1 VSQNKRYWD
10 TTITGHEII
19 PSRTSILETLNKIV
33 TSPPKIPPKFTISRF
48 EKVIFDIRMTAS
60 EHPFLTAAVVIVALL
75 FALWSRVRTRRL
87 KGGYFRL
94 DEKDGLLGRSSNGKV
109 D

>member
-1 VSQNKRYWD
+1 
-10 TTITGHEII
+10 
-19 PSRTSILETLNKIV
+19 
-33 TSPPKIPPKFTISRF
+33 
-48 EKVIFDIRMTAS
+48 MTAS
-60 EHPFLTAAVVIVALL
+60 EHPFLTAAGVAIALL
-75 FALWSRVRTRRL
+75 FALWSRLRTRRS